1 MSRVPRSRPTS
12 TSPLA
17 RLIPAIES
25 PIVGEARPEPATPV
39 VPDLQSPV
47 VTESGTAE
55 PPKSGTAAVRKHR
68 TPEVSQP
75 DTDGPRYL
83 QLVRKEARLRT
94 DQVDA
99 LAQLRRRLSRRRAN
113 RDEVLTDNTLIRV
126 AVDLLLAQS
135 DRLHGDT
142 ESELRRSVS
151 P

>member
-1 MSRVPRSRPTS
+1 PTA
-12 TSPLA
+12 TSPLV
-17 RLIPAIES
+17 RLVPAIES
-25 PIVGEARPEPATPV
+25 PIVGETRPEPATPA
-39 VPDLQSPV
+39 VPDSVSPL
-47 VTESGTAE
+47 VTESGTPE
-55 PPKSGTAAVRKHR
+55 QPKSGSTAVRKRR
-68 TPEVSQP
+68 TPQP
-75 DTDGPRYL
+75 PESDSDGPRYL

-113 RDEVLTDNTLIRV
+113 RDEVLTDNTLIRI
-126 AVDLLLAQS
+126 AVDLLLGQA